1 MLLLCEV
8 SDEFYENPKNFI
20 STMHHVVK
28 EHIVESMSFKR
39 DYHIR
44 VCKSSGHL
52 QYEARLAQ
60 SVERKALNLV
70 VVGSNPTV
78 GVFLFF

>member
-1 MLLLCEV
+1 LCEV

-39 DYHIR
+39 DYDIR

-52 QYEARLAQ
+52 
-60 SVERKALNLV
+60 
-70 VVGSNPTV
+70 
-78 GVFLFF
+78 